1 MSTLSTESADL
12 LDAAQLA
19 ALQADW
25 PAVQHAAAAALQ
37 AMPSVSSHLEVA
49 VKLLLLRSQ
58 AQHHLHQFHE
68 ALKVSDPCCQPVSQ
82 ALMLT
87 HLDGELGKHLKC
99 S

>member
-19 ALQADW
+19 ALQADH
-25 PAVQHAAAAALQ
+25 VQHAAAAALQ
-37 AMPSVSSHLEVA
+37 AMPSVPSHPEVA

-58 AQHHLHQFHE
+58 AQHHSHQFHE

-87 HLDGELGKHLKC
+87 HLDGEIGTHLKC